1 MRLMSRFAGSDT
13 TEEPGRFD
21 MSDLLFFVAISLVLF
36 GVLFGIAAVTAAE
49 RRTHDGT
56 NSVRGSA

>member
-1 MRLMSRFAGSDT
+1 
-13 TEEPGRFD
+13 

-36 GVLFGIAAVTAAE
+36 GVLFGIAAVTATE

-56 NSVRGSA
+56 KSLRS